1 MTTTKTYNVDGM
13 TCGHCVSAVTSEVE
27 AIPGV
32 SEVSI
37 DLESGAVTLV
47 SDEALDDA
55 AVEAAVVEAGY
66 EVRK

>member
-1 MTTTKTYNVDGM
+1 MTTTKTYNVEGM

-37 DLESGAVTLV
+37 DLESGAVTII
-47 SDEALDDA
+47 SNEALDNA
-55 AVEAAVVEAGY
+55 AVEAAVAEAGF